1 MSSSNEIDLSQAM
14 NLLKT
19 TQPPISMGDV
29 PKLPEYINKNGQ
41 QGFNDIA
48 SWKDSVKNRMVV
60 NYCDKYITRN
70 ENGNERSV
78 EVEAEREIKEF
89 EPTFQLFGPT
99 EEKELKEINKKKSKS
114 EAEMRRYRTLLKL
127 KLKSAIQNAKLKYAI
142 EMEKKKRV
150 RSFEMIYSSLANDKT
165 YIGLFKDEI
174 TKQDPLL
181 LYEKIVYQFSTLYNE
196 SHLVELRKQ
205 LIEMGFLKGED
216 LDHFASRMLS
226 YAEMIRDA
234 TENYFSVKP
243 AEYISY
249 LKSALKGTGLDAIIN
264 LIRRKYVDE
273 LKSDD
278 KMIAEK
284 AFSEFINEFRSEFNE
299 SDFGKKQEADKA
311 HKSKMETEPVNG
323 VKENTPNNINTS
335 FNLMERGRGRR
346 RGGFQGNRGGS
357 FKKRYNSYS
366 NGQNNSNNNDNHNNT
381 DFPHRGG
388 RNANRGRGKRRLSAS
403 PNGSNKRPKS
413 IKYRCF
419 YCRNNSHETSVC
431 NAKDYSP
438 CVFCDGDHTI
448 QNCDKVFCFNCLKEG
463 HKEISCRAHF
473 KRFNWPP
480 EFYKKFSN
488 KNRKKQL

>member
-1 MSSSNEIDLSQAM
+1 MSSINEIDLSQAM

-19 TQPPISMGDV
+19 TQPPSSMGDV
-29 PKLPEYINKNGQ
+29 PKLSEYINKNGQ

-48 SWKDSVKNRMVV
+48 SWKDGIKNRMVV

-70 ENGNERSV
+70 EDGKERNV
-78 EVEAEREIKEF
+78 EVEAEEEIKEF
-89 EPTFQLFGPT
+89 EPLFKLFGPT
-99 EEKELKEINKKKSKS
+99 EQNELKQISQKKIKLDKDTK
-114 EAEMRRYRTLLKL
+114 RYRNLIKL
-127 KLKSAIQNAKLKYAI
+127 KLKSAIQNAKLKYAT

-150 RSFEMIYSSLANDKT
+150 RAFEMVYSSLGNDKT
-165 YIGLFKDEI
+165 YTGLFKDEI

-181 LYEKIVYQFSTLYNE
+181 LYEKIIYQFSTLYNE

-205 LIEMGFLKGED
+205 LIEIGFLKGED
-216 LDHFASRMLS
+216 LDQFASRMLS

-264 LIRRKYVDE
+264 LIRKKYIEDM
-273 LKSDD
+273 KSDD

-299 SDFGKKQEADKA
+299 SDFGKKQEAEKA
-311 HKSKMETEPVNG
+311 NKSKMEIEPTNG
-323 VKENTPNNINTS
+323 VKENTSNNANS
-335 FNLMERGRGRR
+335 NFNFIERRGRGRN
-346 RGGFQGNRGGS
+346 RGNFRGNRGDR
-357 FKKRYNSYS
+357 FTKRNNNYS
-366 NGQNNSNNNDNHNNT
+366 NGQNNSNSNDNHNNN
-381 DFPHRGG
+381 DFSHRGG
-388 RNANRGRGKRRLSAS
+388 RNDHRGRGKRRTSAS
-403 PNGSNKRPKS
+403 PNGANKRQKS

-431 NAKDYSP
+431 NAKDFTP
-438 CVFCDGDHTI
+438 CVFCDGNHSI

-463 HKEISCRAHF
+463 HKENKCRVNV

-480 EFYKKFSN
+480 EFYKKFS
-488 KNRKKQL
+488 KRKQL